1 MWKGYVFVK
10 FSNRTLQ
17 VLAFQRVFTNSLL
30 ERRKPA
36 FFFKPKVKTTVNL
49 SHTDTTQNENV
60 CQFLTFYIK
69 FKLFNVIAK
78 NTSEKVAF
86 DFFAEEQHM
95 MSSLSN
101 SRSGIRIIRA
111 YVVLLGRRH
120 MLFFKQAN
128 FTVIKAYY
136 NFCGITAASSQGRKH
151 VNSLQHCFRGHW
163 QGSSLETSPLFLQLA
178 DTPIQRGCKNHI
190 VSSSIV

>member
-1 MWKGYVFVK
+1 MSSPKTLVK
-10 FSNRTLQ
+10 
-17 VLAFQRVFTNSLL
+17 
-30 ERRKPA
+30 
-36 FFFKPKVKTTVNL
+36 KVV
-49 SHTDTTQNENV
+49 
-60 CQFLTFYIK
+60 
-69 FKLFNVIAK
+69 
-78 NTSEKVAF
+78 F
-86 DFFAEEQHM
+86 DFFTEEQHM

-136 NFCGITAASSQGRKH
+136 NFCDSTAASSQGRKH

-178 DTPIQRGCKNHI
+178 DTALQRGCKNHI
-190 VSSSIV
+190 VSSSNNYVKYLMATIEYWVQYAEITARVQSFSRMHELPSSIYFITYSTNHKAYTS